1 MILPWNRSELAIVF
15 NMEQCNAITD
25 ALEQAGIDCHVKAR
39 DRTSPGLSMGSRER
53 SGTLFQ
59 EHRWMY
65 TIYVL
70 RRDLPAARAATG
82 LSPIR

>member
-1 MILPWNRSELAIVF
+1 MILPWNRSELGTVLTL
-15 NMEQCNAITD
+15 EQCSAITD
-25 ALEQAGIDCHVKAR
+25 ALEQAGIDCHVKAV
-39 DRTSPGLSMGSRER
+39 DRASRSGSRGR

-59 EHRWMY
+59 DHRWLY

-70 RRDLPAARAATG
+70 RRDLSAAQAATG

>member
-1 MILPWNRSELAIVF
+1 MILPWNRSELAIGF
-15 NMEQCNAITD
+15 TMEQCSAITG
-25 ALEQAGIDCHVKAR
+25 ALARAGIGCHVKAR
-39 DRTSPGLSMGSRER
+39 DRSSGGGARRR

-59 EHRWMY
+59 DHSWLY

>member
-15 NMEQCNAITD
+15 NMEQCNAITG
-25 ALEQAGIDCHVKAR
+25 ALEQAGIDCHVKVR
-39 DRTSPGLSMGSRER
+39 DRSSSGGARGR
-53 SGTLFQ
+53 SGNLFQ
-59 EHRWMY
+59 EHRWLY

-70 RRDLPAARAATG
+70 RRDLPTAQAATG

>member
-39 DRTSPGLSMGSRER
+39 GRTSGGGARGR

-59 EHRWMY
+59 EHRWLY

-70 RRDLPAARAATG
+70 RRDLPAAQAATG
-82 LSPIR
+82 LRPIR

>member
-25 ALEQAGIDCHVKAR
+25 ALERAGIDCHVKAR
-39 DRTSPGLSMGSRER
+39 DRSSSGGARGR

-59 EHRWMY
+59 DHRWLY
-65 TIYVL
+65 TIYVQ
-70 RRDLPAARAATG
+70 RRDLPAAQAATG
-82 LSPIR
+82 LRPIR

>member
-1 MILPWNRSELAIVF
+1 MILPWNRSELATVLTL
-15 NMEQCNAITD
+15 EQCSAITD

-39 DRTSPGLSMGSRER
+39 DRGSSSLGFGSRER

-59 EHRWMY
+59 EHRWLY

-70 RRDLPAARAATG
+70 RRDLPAALAATG
-82 LSPIR
+82 LAPIR

>member
-25 ALEQAGIDCHVKAR
+25 ALEQAGIDCHVKVR
-39 DRTSPGLSMGSRER
+39 DRSSR
-53 SGTLFQ
+53 SGRGRSGALFQ
-59 EHRWMY
+59 DHRWLY

-70 RRDLPAARAATG
+70 RRDLPAAQAATG

>member
-25 ALEQAGIDCHVKAR
+25 TLEQAGIDCHVKAV
-39 DRTSPGLSMGSRER
+39 DRGSTGLGFGNRER
-53 SGTLFQ
+53 SGTIFQ
-59 EHRWMY
+59 EPRWLY

-70 RRDLPAARAATG
+70 RRDLPAAQAATG
-82 LSPIR
+82 LRPIR